1 MFVVQTP
8 PYLTALPEISY
19 HRLTARDKFMVIGSD
34 GLWDM
39 MTPMQVQYY
48 FLMMRIVLFFCK
60 FEYLYTVCASDTE

>member
-39 MTPMQVQYY
+39 MTPMQVLKKATENCFYVE
-48 FLMMRIVLFFCK
+48 IVLF
-60 FEYLYTVCASDTE
+60 LL

>member
-1 MFVVQTP
+1 MFVAQTP

-39 MTPMQVQYY
+39 MTPMQVLKKQPVSE
-48 FLMMRIVLFFCK
+48 FLM
-60 FEYLYTVCASDTE
+60 S

>member
-39 MTPMQVQYY
+39 MTPMQVLESNR
-48 FLMMRIVLFFCK
+48 FLTF
-60 FEYLYTVCASDTE
+60 